1 MGGFDKKYISQWG
14 WVVILF
20 MGAALV
26 LLGSGA
32 GMRESDQA
40 SIITGAL
47 DIAWGGDIIGN
58 EAYRYDKF
66 FGSYWLLAFWYKI
79 WGVTEGHNPDRVVGL
94 GNAFAALMYLVGLTL
109 LIWKVRFSLWSG
121 LVAWI
126 ALSAPVLLLS
136 APFLSPN
143 VISIGFLFIVAY
155 LLKSGRSNL
164 WVTLGIV
171 VASFF
176 AVSCRI
182 DAVFLMP
189 LLCWASEKVKVWRLW
204 QSKNCC
210 AMLVGSISA
219 IVGSQLVGI
228 GHGSGIGESF
238 FFVPKVAAAYL
249 VFGLWASLGMLLIF
263 VMWLMILK
271 RPKYV
276 LLSLALLLPIAFYV
290 GLLFTPRHLILVPV
304 GLLLSLL
311 LPRGQRLWHLFLSK
325 RLARVTVTICAI
337 ASTVALFC
345 GVNMP
350 QKSEVNLSFNGRVTL
365 YPTADGYW
373 PMGATVQFL
382 YRLKDSASEPV
393 DYNQQI
399 WGAWSSYTFDA
410 QGHTKVAWDRLYRYP
425 ELAAK
430 IRGVNFSYTTELEEG
445 AVFVGRAYT
454 KGDVKLND
462 FSAQELLSKDGQ
474 SIYQAR
480 KQASSNSLFS
490 AAFLVSASL
499 SERND
504 FLLFNNEDE
513 ESQEASQF
521 FYGNDVI
528 VLSERVIDEI
538 NDDYLGRFDGLHV
551 YRSRWTEASHSKLK
565 GKEGVWVAV
574 FYLPSYMKVS
584 NYES

>member
-20 MGAALV
+20 MVAALV

-311 LPRGQRLWHLFLSK
+311 LPRGQRLWHLFLRK
-325 RLARVTVTICAI
+325 RLARATVTICAI

-373 PMGATVQFL
+373 PMGAT
-382 YRLKDSASEPV
+382 
-393 DYNQQI
+393 
-399 WGAWSSYTFDA
+399 
-410 QGHTKVAWDRLYRYP
+410 
-425 ELAAK
+425 AK

-504 FLLFNNEDE
+504 FLLFSNEDE

-528 VLSERVIDEI
+528 VLSERAIDEI